1 MSRPSAPTRSRRL
14 CRTLTF
20 SLLLAPAL
28 LSAQQ
33 AVLTGRVSGTGSEG
47 LADSRVM
54 LVNTST
60 VTQTNSEG
68 RYTIRN
74 VPTGTIEVR
83 VIRVGYAEQKK
94 SVVVAPGASITLDF
108 ALTALV
114 VQLQEVVT
122 TATGEQRKVEIGNA
136 LSTISAPQ
144 AVEQTA
150 VSNIADLLVAKAP
163 GVIMSPPNMSGS
175 APVIRIRGLNSLSL
189 GNAPIMIV
197 DGVRF
202 FSSSISPNVGGTNES
217 FMNSLSPEEIEDI
230 EIVKGPSAA
239 TLYGTD
245 AANGVIVV
253 TTKKG
258 RAGAARWNWFA
269 STQQVQDRNQYPATY
284 ALWGHNPATG
294 KITRCE
300 LATMSATTC
309 VVDSTTSFNLSTTP
323 GITPIANG
331 LNTNFG
337 GQVSGGNDAV
347 RYFVS
352 GDLFNEVGPYKMPG
366 FAQEWLQDSA
376 QSSVRDEWVHPEAFQ
391 RQNIRANVSA
401 NVSPKFDLNVTT
413 GFSKSDQRLPQV
425 DNNVNGIGGMMYLT
439 YGTDH
444 GGLDYNPVG
453 SLGEGL
459 HGYARWTPASAFQ
472 FVNETGIQRL
482 SGSADAEW
490 RPFNWL
496 QNQAVVGM
504 DLADQIYFDICR
516 FTECPAFGSNRLGF
530 VDDEHDN
537 NRAFTVKLVSN
548 ASWTAKPWLNLKTT
562 GGADY
567 LNNEGDFARAD
578 GSTLPP
584 GAQTTGAGAVKNASD
599 GQQSVTKTLGVYVQ
613 EQASLRDRM
622 YITAAVRS
630 DQNSAFGTN
639 FQRVFYPKVSLSW
652 IMSDEAFFPKWSF
665 INQFRLRSAYGQ
677 SGVQPGA
684 TDGLR
689 RFSTTTVAVANID
702 TPGLIESS
710 LGNPNL
716 KPETSGEFEGGF
728 ETRVWGN
735 RANIDFTYYNK
746 KTKDALISLPIAPS
760 ASPSATSVRTN
771 LGGVQNSGLEA
782 QINATFVDSRRF
794 GWDVTVSASHN
805 SNKVLSLGVDPA
817 GNPNKTIGTGNTR
830 DSVGFPVNG
839 VFLRPYH
846 YTDSN
851 GDGIIQTSELTVDTG
866 VVYRGYSFPR
876 DLLSVQNGFDLFSR
890 KLRVLAM
897 LDYKGGFS
905 LYNQTWEFF
914 CQQAPQSCQENEIAS
929 TPLWRQARAVA
940 NLYGTTVNGTKFTS
954 PGGYW
959 ENGQF
964 WRLREV
970 SATLTLPNALA
981 SRLRARDANL
991 VVAGR
996 NLHVW
1001 TKYTDIDPEA
1011 NYSTGDVQTD
1021 FITTGP
1027 ASYFE
1032 FRLNLHY

>member
-202 FSSSISPNVGGTNES
+202 FSSSISPGVGGTNES

-269 STQQVQDRNQYPATY
+269 STQQVEDRNKYPATY

-309 VVDSTTSFNLSTTP
+309 VVDSTTSFDLSTTP

-347 RYFVS
+347 RYFAS

-391 RQNIRANVSA
+391 RQNKLWSLNISQGRYTVGDSVDATGVVKNALPFASAGDPRVPVTNTKKVGFDGTTGLFDQQISAQRSDPVPLASGIDARLIEAEAKLNAGDYAGMMTILNALRTSGQTIGNLKVSA
-401 NVSPKFDLNVTT
+401 MAALATTPTVKDSAVTLFFREKAFWT
-413 GFSKSDQRLPQV
+413 FGRGQRLPDDRRQIRQYGRTQDQV
-425 DNNVNGIGGMMYLT
+425 FPVGSFFKGSS
-439 YGTDH
+439 YGTDV
-444 GGLDYNPVG
+444 NFPV
-453 SLGEGL
+453 
-459 HGYARWTPASAFQ
+459 TD
-472 FVNETGIQRL
+472 NE
-482 SGSADAEW
+482 
-490 RPFNWL
+490 
-496 QNQAVVGM
+496 
-504 DLADQIYFDICR
+504 
-516 FTECPAFGSNRLGF
+516 
-530 VDDEHDN
+530 
-537 NRAFTVKLVSN
+537 
-548 ASWTAKPWLNLKTT
+548 KT
-562 GGADY
+562 
-567 LNNEGDFARAD
+567 
-578 GSTLPP
+578 
-584 GAQTTGAGAVKNASD
+584 
-599 GQQSVTKTLGVYVQ
+599 
-613 EQASLRDRM
+613 
-622 YITAAVRS
+622 
-630 DQNSAFGTN
+630 
-639 FQRVFYPKVSLSW
+639 
-652 IMSDEAFFPKWSF
+652 
-665 INQFRLRSAYGQ
+665 
-677 SGVQPGA
+677 
-684 TDGLR
+684 
-689 RFSTTTVAVANID
+689 
-702 TPGLIESS
+702 
-710 LGNPNL
+710 NPNF
-716 KPETSGEFEGGF
+716 KGCTD
-728 ETRVWGN
+728 R
-735 RANIDFTYYNK
+735 
-746 KTKDALISLPIAPS
+746 
-760 ASPSATSVRTN
+760 
-771 LGGVQNSGLEA
+771 
-782 QINATFVDSRRF
+782 NA
-794 GWDVTVSASHN
+794 
-805 SNKVLSLGVDPA
+805 
-817 GNPNKTIGTGNTR
+817 
-830 DSVGFPVNG
+830 
-839 VFLRPYH
+839 
-846 YTDSN
+846 
-851 GDGIIQTSELTVDTG
+851 
-866 VVYRGYSFPR
+866 
-876 DLLSVQNGFDLFSR
+876 
-890 KLRVLAM
+890 
-897 LDYKGGFS
+897 
-905 LYNQTWEFF
+905 
-914 CQQAPQSCQENEIAS
+914 
-929 TPLWRQARAVA
+929 
-940 NLYGTTVNGTKFTS
+940 
-954 PGGYW
+954 
-959 ENGQF
+959 
-964 WRLREV
+964 
-970 SATLTLPNALA
+970 
-981 SRLRARDANL
+981 
-991 VVAGR
+991 
-996 NLHVW
+996 
-1001 TKYTDIDPEA
+1001 
-1011 NYSTGDVQTD
+1011 
-1021 FITTGP
+1021 
-1027 ASYFE
+1027 
-1032 FRLNLHY
+1032 